1 MDDDLEVQ
9 DDQQDEDWYQNG
21 KEGGGSRSVGH
32 DQNYFE
38 NILSI
43 IHCTVWKVW
52 QVHVLG

>member
-43 IHCTVWKVW
+43 IHCTVWKIW